1 MKSRVGVRVAGFA
14 TIVAAALLAACGG
27 GGGGGGSTGGTGVT
41 PQNTPTIAPTGT
53 PTTAPGVGAT
63 LPPISGSNQSGYA
76 SYDVATAFKY
86 PVQSGYS
93 GTGRTIAIVGDET
106 PAPSDITT
114 YESVWQIPVTGG
126 FSAKNVSGVTPG
138 GADSSGLGEATLD
151 VETVIGLAPG
161 ANVVFYNTQGDL
173 SNQAFLL
180 AEQQVLADNPDVFSI
195 SFGGCEDYPVA
206 QATAPPDA
214 AVFASMAQKGIAVTV
229 SSGDQG
235 DQCFTGVSSPQF
247 AFGANYPASDPS
259 VIGVGGNE
267 SVPPN
272 AATNPVAWNDTF
284 FGNQSATG
292 GGVSVAFATPSY
304 QTGVAGIFSSSK
316 RNVPDVAMPAEG
328 VLITLKG
335 KTQEFGGTSW
345 SAPQTAAMMAE
356 LDQYCNGRPTNAVAE
371 LYKAY
376 SQSSG
381 SDFIDVTSGD
391 NHYGSESVT
400 YAAKAGYD
408 NVSGLGLLK
417 GMSIAQT
424 VCPSRAWT
432 GGVASALSP
441 MMLQSPSYGPARDTV
456 LPYVARF
463 GTQADRGE
471 RTSES
476 TNVLLLL
483 RNTPTAAGDEQ
494 KVVSE
499 LTAHGFTVSQTF
511 PNHSMIQ
518 VSAPGTSVARYFRT
532 AIHNVDAGQ
541 YGMKYANAAPIVVP
555 AAIAPYVTA
564 VLADNLPARVP
575 MHHVLR

>member
-1 MKSRVGVRVAGFA
+1 MKSRVGFRLAGLA
-14 TIVAAALLAACGG
+14 TVVAAALLAACGG
-27 GGGGGGSTGGTGVT
+27 GGGGGGSTGGGVT
-41 PQNTPTIAPTGT
+41 PQNTPTAT
-53 PTTAPGVGAT
+53 PTSTPTPVPRVGAT
-63 LPPISGSNQSGYA
+63 LPPNSGASQNGYA
-76 SYDVATAFKY
+76 SYDIATAFKY
-86 PVQSGYS
+86 PVQLGYT

-106 PAPSDITT
+106 PAPSDVATF
-114 YESVWQIPVTGG
+114 ESTWQIPVTGT
-126 FSAKNVSGVTPG
+126 FTPKNVSGVTPG
-138 GADSSGLGEATLD
+138 GADSAGVGEATLD

-180 AEQQVLADNPDVFSI
+180 AEQQVLANNPDVFSI
-195 SFGGCEDYPVA
+195 SFGGCENYPVA

-214 AVFASMAQKGIAVTV
+214 AVFASMAQNGIAVTV

-235 DQCFTGVSSPQF
+235 DQCFTGISSPKF

-267 SVPPN
+267 SAPPN
-272 AATNPVAWNDTF
+272 AATNTVAWNDTF

-292 GGVSVAFATPSY
+292 GGVSAAFATPSY
-304 QTGVAGIFSSSK
+304 QTGISGAFSSSK
-316 RNVPDVAMPAEG
+316 RNIPDVAMPAEG
-328 VLITLKG
+328 VLITLNG

-432 GGVASALSP
+432 GGVAAAISP
-441 MMLQSPSYGPARDTV
+441 MMVQSPLYGPARDTV
-456 LPYVARF
+456 LPYVVRF
-463 GTQADRGE
+463 GAQADRGE
-471 RTSES
+471 RTNES
-476 TNVLLLL
+476 TNVLLVL
-483 RNTPTAAGDEQ
+483 RHTPTAAGDEQ
-494 KVVSE
+494 KVISE
-499 LTAHGFTVSQTF
+499 LSAHGFTVLQTF
-511 PNHSMIQ
+511 PDHAMIQ
-518 VSAPGTSVARYFRT
+518 VSAPATSVARYFRT
-532 AIHNVDAGQ
+532 SIHNVDAGR
-541 YGMKYANAAPIVVP
+541 YGMKYANAAPIVLP
-555 AAIAPYVTA
+555 AAIAPYVSS
-564 VLADNLPARVP
+564 VFADTLPARIP
-575 MHHVLR
+575 MHHLLR